1 MFVLGIVMTAFM
13 TGVGEVEAMSTMTGQ
28 MMGTN
33 LFDRFVSLCLQF
45 WPTIVI
51 VAFLSDPAAGGLA
64 GLLVKE
70 KAPGTDGAPAPKEAP
85 VA

>member
-1 MFVLGIVMTAFM
+1 
-13 TGVGEVEAMSTMTGQ
+13 

-70 KAPGTDGAPAPKEAP
+70 NPAEVAAAAKQAPAA
-85 VA
+85 